1 MQTLRTLL
9 SALFG
14 VLLVASAAPAQSV
27 PSANEGA
34 SDQAYNAYLAFN
46 EAERAEKAG
55 DLPAALTKYRRS
67 LELYQSVAKNFPAYD
82 VEKIAY
88 RTRNLSAIVTR
99 VETQL
104 RTAPASM
111 PAVAAAFGAG
121 PMPAQPPAG
130 AAPAPLASVA
140 PAPASSASDSAVIPS
155 LADFLKQWED
165 TVRSK
170 ALQLDQQNKQ
180 YEADLQKWQEWGR
193 WIQGELQSAQSTRD
207 ALAQRS
213 ATLEQAV
220 RQMQGEVDAGRAA
233 QSQLDVLKKQL
244 GDTQTQYVAVSRK
257 LVEIEKQAKDMT
269 DRLTDVTAKLG
280 AVTQD
285 RDKAA
290 KERDEAVKARDEAT
304 KARDL
309 ALKERDATAKERDA
323 TTAQILGLKTE
334 LDSIKKTAGKG
345 TAKDMLAKNE
355 ELKKELDAAR
365 VQIATLKKDVTA
377 KDAEIT
383 QLKGQLTGV
392 QTQLAQLKQENAAFQ
407 TQVSD
412 LTLKLKEA
420 EAKMAVSAGDPKLAT
435 ENKVLR
441 DLVLRQLRNQARQQ
455 QAKEMV
461 IAELKKTENASK
473 ELLAQVEELGAGRV
487 ILTPEEEKLF
497 SEPELKE
504 ALTTSGVQATL
515 VAGGGAAPKAKTT
528 EPAAPKPPAGP
539 AASSAEALLDEGAA
553 QLLANRLDDAAATY
567 AEVLRADPRNIAGLI
582 GLGNAKLR
590 AAKYADAEAALKKC
604 LSLDANNEA
613 AHFTLGISCFK
624 QNRHREAIT
633 SFESSLAVNKQNARA
648 HHYLGISSTK
658 LGLLDRAEREFK
670 TALAIDPAYGDAH
683 FNLAVL
689 YVTLDPPR
697 WDDARAQYQDALKKG
712 VKPDPDLE
720 KLLAPKTAS
729 AR

>member
-1 MQTLRTLL
+1 MQTHRTLL
-9 SALFG
+9 SAFIG
-14 VLLVASAAPAQSV
+14 VLLVASAAPAPSV
-27 PSANEGA
+27 PSAWEGA
-34 SDQAYNAYLAFN
+34 SDQAYNAYLSFN

-104 RTAPASM
+104 RTAPAST

-233 QSQLDVLKKQL
+233 QSQLDGLKKQL

-345 TAKDMLAKNE
+345 NAKDMLAKNE
-355 ELKKELDAAR
+355 ELKKEIDAAS

-420 EAKMAVSAGDPKLAT
+420 EAKMAASAGDPKLAT

-441 DLVLRQLRNQARQQ
+441 DLVLRQLPNQARQQ

-487 ILTPEEEKLF
+487 ILTPDEEKLF

-515 VAGGGAAPKAKTT
+515 VAGGGAAPKAKT
-528 EPAAPKPPAGP
+528 EPAAAKPASPP
-539 AASSAEALLDEGAA
+539 AASSADALLEKGAG
-553 QLLANRLDDAAATY
+553 QLQANRLDDAAATY

>member
-1 MQTLRTLL
+1 MQTIRTLL
-9 SALFG
+9 SAFTG
-14 VLLVASAAPAQSV
+14 VLLVASAAPAQPV
-27 PSANEGA
+27 PTANEGA
-34 SDQAYNAYLAFN
+34 SDQAYNAYLTFS

-55 DLPAALTKYRRS
+55 DLQTALGKYRRS
-67 LELYQSVAKNFPAYD
+67 LELYQSVATNFPAYD
-82 VEKIAY
+82 VEKITY
-88 RTRNLSAIVTR
+88 RTRNLAAIVTR
-99 VETQL
+99 VETQI
-104 RTAPASM
+104 RTAPASA

-121 PMPAQPPAG
+121 AMPAQHSAPPVPAQP
-130 AAPAPLASVA
+130 AAPAPAPVPVATDSVG
-140 PAPASSASDSAVIPS
+140 IPS
-155 LADFLKQWED
+155 LSDFLKQWED
-165 TVRSK
+165 TVRNK
-170 ALQLDQQNKQ
+170 ALQLDAQNKQ

-193 WIQGELQSAQSTRD
+193 WMQGELQSAQSTRD

-220 RQMQGEVDAGRAA
+220 KQMQGEVDAGRAA
-233 QSQLDVLKKQL
+233 QSQLDGLKRQL
-244 GDTQTQYVAVSRK
+244 ADTQGQYVAVSQK
-257 LVEIEKQAKDMT
+257 LVAIEKQAADMVA
-269 DRLTDVTAKLG
+269 RLKDVTTKLNT
-280 AVTQD
+280 VTQD

-290 KERDEAVKARDEAT
+290 KERDEAVKASDEAA

-309 ALKERDATAKERDA
+309 ALKDRDATAKERDA
-323 TTAQILGLKTE
+323 ITAQNLGLKTE
-334 LDSIKKTAGKG
+334 LESIKKTAGKG
-345 TAKDMLAKNE
+345 TAKDLLAKNE
-355 ELKKELDAAR
+355 ALKKELDAAR
-365 VQIATLKKDVTA
+365 VQIETLKKDVTA

-383 QLKGQLTGV
+383 QLKGQLTSV

-412 LTLKLKEA
+412 LTLKLKES
-420 EAKMAVSAGDPKLAT
+420 EAKMAASASDPKLAS
-435 ENKVLR
+435 ENKMLR
-441 DLVLRQLRNQARQQ
+441 DLVLRQLRSQARQQ

-461 IAELKKTENASK
+461 IAELRKTENASK

-487 ILTPEEEKLF
+487 VLTPEEENLF

-515 VAGGGAAPKAKTT
+515 VAGGGPAPKTKT
-528 EPAAPKPPAGP
+528 EPAPKPDSAP
-539 AASSAEALLDEGAA
+539 AASSADALLEKGAA
-553 QLLANRLDDAAATY
+553 HLQANRLDDAAATY
-567 AEVLRADPRNIAGLI
+567 AEVLRADPRNVAGLI

-604 LSLDANNEA
+604 LSLDAASEA
-613 AHFTLGISCFK
+613 AHFTLGISYFK

-697 WDDARAQYQDALKKG
+697 WEDARSHYQDALKKG